1 VKYWH
6 FSGIV
11 TVVLLLN
18 GCGRPAIQ
26 VLEVDRKTISSE
38 ETIRMNN
45 CGGKDITEQAVQR
58 TFATGL
64 DVNSQN
70 QINYAG
76 LEDLVAGKY
85 GVDRDATKSQLL
97 KAPPGT
103 NMEFVLQWREDMRSG
118 NVFAGDRIA
127 SYEVHIPVAVELVSS
142 RDLLCDA
149 IVTDDK
155 TQSNGHIQEIVT
167 VSFKDGAS
175 GVWTENEYAE
185 KVTFLVQGTGKA
197 SGAQQSDAFYVFT
210 DFNGEIIEPMR
221 YTEFYNFTLWVNG
234 EPADT
239 LVDPIPPYNPYHVYQ
254 VTINAPGGRLVFA
267 VGDVYT
273 IDNDGYYTIVILK

>member
-1 VKYWH
+1 VHVHEEVAVKYWH

-18 GCGRPAIQ
+18 SCGRPAIQ

-45 CGGKDITEQAVQR
+45 CGGKHITEQAVQR

-64 DVNSQN
+64 DVNSQD
-70 QINYAG
+70 QANYAG

-127 SYEVHIPVAVELVSS
+127 SYEVHIPMAVELVSS

-155 TQSNGHIQEIVT
+155 TQSNGHIQEILT

-175 GVWTENEYAE
+175 GVWTEHEYA
-185 KVTFLVQGTGKA
+185 
-197 SGAQQSDAFYVFT
+197 
-210 DFNGEIIEPMR
+210 
-221 YTEFYNFTLWVNG
+221 
-234 EPADT
+234 
-239 LVDPIPPYNPYHVYQ
+239 
-254 VTINAPGGRLVFA
+254 
-267 VGDVYT
+267 
-273 IDNDGYYTIVILK
+273 